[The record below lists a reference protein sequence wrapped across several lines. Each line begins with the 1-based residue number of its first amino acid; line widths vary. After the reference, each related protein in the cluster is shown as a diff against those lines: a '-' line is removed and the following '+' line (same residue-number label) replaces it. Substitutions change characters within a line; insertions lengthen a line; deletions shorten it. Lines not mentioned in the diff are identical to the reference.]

1 MPNWCANEL
10 HIFGE
15 PEDIKHFMEANKGL
29 PAKYE
34 PDKWDIERG
43 YTYSTELRF
52 CFNALVPT
60 PQEVLAFGY
69 DGHYKRAKIIEEQGE
84 EAAKGLIDGY
94 NWNIANWGTKWD
106 IYSDNLSLENCGW
119 EEDLTEFI
127 LYFDTAWSPPVTWLM
142 KVAPMFPKLR
152 FEMHYEEPGCFFA
165 GDVTCE
171 GDDFTEDC
179 YDDDRCRELFGYL
192 FEDDEDDTAEE
203 TEPSHEQSVPV
214 SVELSSS
221 DSVHPFAIHNA
232 WYNHKGV
239 LVRAKLLE
247 GTVFGDLIFFFDW
260 HLGAGIRVFKDS
272 SQLVRYDDNC
282 VTQFYKDTFSP
293 GTMVK
298 VLAMPDDPRPIKRGT
313 TGTVVTVDDIGT
325 LHCNFDNGRHLGLVP
340 GVDKFLKIDST
351 VYF

>member
-1 MPNWCANEL
+1 MPNWCSNEL

-15 PEDIKHFMEANKGL
+15 PEEIKHFMEANKGL

-34 PDKWDIERG
+34 LKKWEIEHG
-43 YTYSTELRF
+43 YTYPTEPRF

-60 PQEVLAFGY
+60 PQEVLSFGY
-69 DGHYKRAKIIEEQGE
+69 DGHNKRAKIIEEQGE
-84 EAAKGLIDGY
+84 DAAKGLIDGY

-119 EEDLTEFI
+119 EEGLTEFI
-127 LYFDTAWSPPVTWLM
+127 LGFDTAWSPPIMWLAT
-142 KVAPMFPKLR
+142 VAPIFPKLR

-171 GDDFTEDC
+171 GDDFAEDC
-179 YDDDRCRELFGYL
+179 YDDDRCRELFGY
-192 FEDDEDDTAEE
+192 DDGDEDEDSNS
-203 TEPSHEQSVPV
+203 EPSA
-214 SVELSSS
+214 SVERQSAKET
-221 DSVHPFAIHNA
+221 HHMKIHNV

-247 GTVFGDLIFFFDW
+247 GTIFGDLICFFDR

-282 VTQFYKDTFSP
+282 VTQFYKDTFPPS
-293 GTMVK
+293 TLVK

-313 TGTVVTVDDIGT
+313 TGIVITVDDIGT
-325 LHCNFDNGRHLGLVP
+325 LHCNFEDGRQLGLVP
-340 GVDKFLKIDST
+340 GVDKFLKIDPT

>member
-15 PEDIKHFMEANKGL
+15 PADIKYFMEANKGL
-29 PAKYE
+29 PAQYE
-34 PDKWDIERG
+34 LEPWEIERG
-43 YTYSTELRF
+43 YTHSTEPHF

-60 PQEVLAFGY
+60 PPEVLAFGY
-69 DGHYKRAKIIEEQGE
+69 DGHYKKAKIIEEQGE
-84 EAAKGLIDGY
+84 EAAKGLMDGY

-106 IYSDNLSLENCGW
+106 IYGDDLSLEKFAW
-119 EEDLTEFI
+119 EEDMTEFI
-127 LYFDTAWSPPVTWLM
+127 LYFDTAWSPPISWLTT
-142 KVAPMFPKLR
+142 VAPMFPKLR

-171 GDDFTEDC
+171 GGDFEEDC
-179 YDDDRCRELFGYL
+179 YDDDRCRKLFGY
-192 FEDDEDDTAEE
+192 DDEDDSENESPTSAEQCPAE
-203 TEPSHEQSVPV
+203 ASCR
-214 SVELSSS
+214 LKL
-221 DSVHPFAIHNA
+221 HNA

-247 GTVFGDLIFFFDW
+247 GTIFGSLIFFFDW
-260 HLGAGIRVFKDS
+260 HLGAGIRIFRDP
-272 SQLVRYDDNC
+272 SQLVRFEDHC
-282 VTQFYKDTFSP
+282 VTQFYKETFP
-293 GTMVK
+293 AGTAVK
-298 VLAMPDDPRPIKRGT
+298 VISMPDDPRPIKIGT

-325 LHCNFDNGRHLGLVP
+325 LHCNFKNGRHLGLVP